1 MIKKFTM
8 VMLVTGLAACG
19 GENSDSATVTAAEP
33 RLSTCFWNGPYVK
46 ENPAAN
52 FAYPDS
58 GAAYWT
64 AEYSLPEGATLKLDG
79 EFPYSRYISYNS
91 YRSDGSPADVI
102 ADNNIVPE
110 QGAVNPFVNGNP
122 RQGQHRG
129 YQIEVAAGSVPEDRA
144 ENTLYDNAEE
154 GKSIL
159 MYRIYVPDEGKGIL
173 GGVELPEVTVTTADG
188 VTHTGD
194 AACEQIDAQQKLVQ
208 IPRVPE
214 EAYAQARQNNPAR
227 VPPIWQAIYNFQW
240 GFECGFYY
248 LCDTDPVRQVGWY
261 ANLDNQYMSSFLDK
275 SIKPVVVIRG
285 KIPATPKTLGGDEY
299 FDTSE
304 AQLRYWSIC
313 QNEYYSQRV
322 EACLYDEQI
331 TINPDGKF
339 TIVTSTEADR
349 PENASEQCGV
359 GFLPWPENG
368 DGFSIEEGR
377 EDHADDALVIVRN
390 MQPMN
395 GFDQAIQ
402 DTQKPGDEAEVLGEY
417 LPSIEYFT
425 TEEFEALGCDA
436 YNAL

>member
-1 MIKKFTM
+1 
-8 VMLVTGLAACG
+8 
-19 GENSDSATVTAAEP
+19 
-33 RLSTCFWNGPYVK
+33 
-46 ENPAAN
+46 
-52 FAYPDS
+52 
-58 GAAYWT
+58 
-64 AEYSLPEGATLKLDG
+64 
-79 EFPYSRYISYNS
+79 
-91 YRSDGSPADVI
+91 
-102 ADNNIVPE
+102 
-110 QGAVNPFVNGNP
+110 
-122 RQGQHRG
+122 
-129 YQIEVAAGSVPEDRA
+129 
-144 ENTLYDNAEE
+144 
-154 GKSIL
+154 
-159 MYRIYVPDEGKGIL
+159 
-173 GGVELPEVTVTTADG
+173 
-188 VTHTGD
+188 
-194 AACEQIDAQQKLVQ
+194 
-208 IPRVPE
+208 
-214 EAYAQARQNNPAR
+214 
-227 VPPIWQAIYNFQW
+227 
-240 GFECGFYY
+240 
-248 LCDTDPVRQVGWY
+248 
-261 ANLDNQYMSSFLDK
+261 MSSFLDK

-349 PENASEQCGV
+349 PENASEKCGV